1 MADTAPPTDGTTS
14 GGSAGTGT
22 PPEPGGRGGPGGRG
36 RPPESAAGSGLYIG
50 RPFGVPVFVSPSWF
64 LVAVVVTVMFE
75 GQVDGVVARPASFAV
90 AFAYAVLLYAS
101 VFVHELSHA
110 VTARVLGLPVRSVVL
125 HILGGETA
133 IEREAPTPGR
143 EFLIA
148 FAGPVTNLVLAG
160 LGLLARLL
168 VPMPD
173 VAVLLVDALTF
184 ANLLVGVFNLL
195 PGLPLDGGRLVR
207 AAVWKITGRAR
218 NGAVAAG
225 WVGRGVAVL
234 CLVAGAFM
242 ASYPAGGQNTGFGWL
257 ALLWTALV
265 ASFIWVGASQAL
277 RAEKVRDRIPT
288 LLARRMAR
296 RATLVTADVPLAE
309 AIRRAHEQRAG
320 ALVIVDHDGRPRG
333 LVSEK
338 AVTATPEQRRPWIE
352 VGELSRGIDDDLTL
366 PADLAGEDLIV
377 ALRRAPA
384 SEYLLVEPDGRVYG
398 VLAAADV
405 DRAFAGI

>member
-1 MADTAPPTDGTTS
+1 MADTAPPTDGTK
-14 GGSAGTGT
+14 SAGPTGT
-22 PPEPGGRGGPGGRG
+22 GAPPEPDRPGGRG
-36 RPPESAAGSGLYIG
+36 RPPGAAAGPGLYIG

-75 GQVDGVVARPASFAV
+75 GQVHGVVARPASFAV

-168 VPMPD
+168 VPMPE
-173 VAVLLVDALTF
+173 VALLLVDALTF

-218 NGAVAAG
+218 NGAVVAG

-242 ASYPAGGQNTGFGWL
+242 ATYPTGGQNTGFGWL

-288 LLARRMAR
+288 LLARRLAR

-352 VGELSRGIDDDLTL
+352 VGELSRGVDDDLTL

-384 SEYLLVEPDGRVYG
+384 SEYLLLEPDGRVYG

>member
-1 MADTAPPTDGTTS
+1 MADTPPPTDDTTTS
-14 GGSAGTGT
+14 GGPTGTSGGPTGT
-22 PPEPGGRGGPGGRG
+22 PPRPDGRGE
-36 RPPESAAGSGLYIG
+36 PPAPPTGTGLYIG
-50 RPFGVPVFVSPSWF
+50 RPFGVPVYVSPSWF
-64 LVAVVVTVMFE
+64 IVALVVTFLFE
-75 GQVDGVVARPASFAV
+75 GQVGDVVPRPASFAV
-90 AFAYAVLLYAS
+90 AFTYAVLLYAS

-110 VTARVLGLPVRSVVL
+110 VTARLLGLPVRSVVL

-160 LGLLARLL
+160 LGLTAHLL
-168 VPMPD
+168 VPMPP
-173 VAVLLVDALTF
+173 VALLLVEALTF
-184 ANLLVGVFNLL
+184 ANLLVGLFNLL

-207 AAVWKITGRAR
+207 AAIWKITGRSR
-218 NGAVAAG
+218 DGAVAAG

-234 CLVAGAFM
+234 CLVAGAFL
-242 ASYPAGGQNTGFGWL
+242 ASHPGGQDGGVGWL

-265 ASFIWVGASQAL
+265 ASFIWVGASHAL
-277 RAEKVRDRIPT
+277 RAEKIRDRIPT
-288 LLARRMAR
+288 LTARRLARRA
-296 RATLVTADVPLAE
+296 ALVTADLPLAE
-309 AIRRAHEQRAG
+309 AVRRAHQQHAG

-338 AVTATPEQRRPWIE
+338 AVTATPEQRRPWVQ
-352 VGELSRGIDDDLTL
+352 VGDLSRGLEDDLTL
-366 PADLAGEDLIV
+366 PADLAGEDLV
-377 ALRRAPA
+377 AALRRAPA

-405 DRAFAGI
+405 DRVFAGI

>member
-1 MADTAPPTDGTTS
+1 MADTAPPTEDTTP
-14 GGSAGTGT
+14 GGS
-22 PPEPGGRGGPGGRG
+22 PGPRRPRPGDRTDPTG
-36 RPPESAAGSGLYIG
+36 RPTGPGLYIG
-50 RPFGVPVFVSPSWF
+50 RPLGVPVFVSPSWF
-64 LVAVVVTVMFE
+64 LVALVVTIMFE
-75 GQVDGVVARPASFAV
+75 GQVDGVVPPPASYAV

-125 HILGGETA
+125 HILGGETS

-148 FAGPVTNLVLAG
+148 FAGPLTNLVLAG
-160 LGLLARLL
+160 LGLLTHLL
-168 VPMPD
+168 LPLPP

-184 ANLLVGVFNLL
+184 ANLLVGLFNLL

-207 AAVWKITGRAR
+207 AAVWKATGRSRSGALVAAWIGR
-218 NGAVAAG
+218 AVAI
-225 WVGRGVAVL
+225 L

-242 ASYPAGGQNTGFGWL
+242 ATYPASGQNGGIGWL
-257 ALLWTALV
+257 ALLWSALV
-265 ASFIWVGASQAL
+265 ASFIWVGATQAL
-277 RAEKVRDRIPT
+277 RAERVRDRIPN
-288 LLARRMAR
+288 LHARRLAR

-309 AIRRAHEQRAG
+309 AVRRAHEQRSG

-352 VGELSRGIDDDLTL
+352 VGDLSRGLDDALTL
-366 PADLAGEDLIV
+366 PADLAGEELID
-377 ALRRAPA
+377 ALRAAPA
-384 SEYLLVEPDGRVYG
+384 SEYLLIETDGRVYG